1 MTVWELS
8 DDINQDDLP
17 VAVRNMIFQEL
28 SSQWGQEGLSVVAQ
42 VITLHVLCH
51 IMTPPWPPEI
61 AGNQVCSF
69 PLARMTSNWR
79 VMVGLY
85 YVMSELAIGV
95 DIDPSLIEY

>member
-1 MTVWELS
+1 MAVRKTIWHELS
-8 DDINQDDLP
+8 G
-17 VAVRNMIFQEL
+17 
-28 SSQWGQEGLSVVAQ
+28 QWGWKGLSAVAQ
-42 VITLHVLCH
+42 VTTFHVLCH
-51 IMTPPWPPEI
+51 IVAHPLPPEI